1 MKVGLLICDHVSDEY
16 RGEHGEYLEMF
27 RRLLPSLDFE
37 PYYVID
43 NHFPHSVDAHTAY
56 LCNGSM
62 YSVYDDEP
70 WILRLKD
77 LVREIHDHDK
87 KLVGICFGHQMI
99 SEALGGIVK
108 KAPGG
113 WCVGVHK
120 FQISSTEEWMEPS
133 KENVNVLMIC
143 QDQVEQMPD
152 GSRLIATSNDCS
164 ISMYVVNDR
173 ILGIQ
178 GHPEFSIEYEKALIT
193 KRIEIIGTDKAL
205 RAIDSLKLTLDN
217 QVMDVWIVNFI
228 ST

>member
-1 MKVGLLICDHVSDEY
+1 MKVGLLICDHVSDEF

-27 RRLLPSLDFE
+27 EHLLPSLDFE

-43 NHFPHSVDAHTAY
+43 NHFPTSVDDHAAY

-70 WILRLKD
+70 WILGLKE
-77 LVREIHDHDK
+77 LVREIQNRNK
-87 KLVGICFGHQMI
+87 KLAGICFGHQMI
-99 SEALGGIVK
+99 AEALGGVVK

-120 FQISSTEEWMEPS
+120 FQISSKEKWMTPS
-133 KENVNVLMIC
+133 KENVNVLMLC

-152 GSRLIATSNDCS
+152 TSRLIATSKDCGVS
-164 ISMYVVNDR
+164 VYVINDR

-178 GHPEFSIEYEKALIT
+178 GHPEFSKEYEKALII
-193 KRIEIIGTDKAL
+193 KRIERIGTDKAS
-205 RAIDSLKLTLDN
+205 RGIDSLKLPMDN
-217 QVMDVWIVNFI
+217 QVIARWIVNFLK
-228 ST
+228 